1 MKRNLL
7 FILVTLVSMMGTR
20 IAVNA
25 QNLTLSDVQNSGC
38 LRENQRRANG
48 EGQTRT
54 IVLLKEGNILS
65 VQLLNYEA
73 NCGTEGFDVTPNM
86 SGGSDGTQ
94 CSVNIQ
100 VVPVGE
106 EDMDCICPY
115 NVSFTVYGLE
125 TNSFRFNC
133 WWFVG
138 QVSLT
143 EGEPLTLESIT
154 EPVKIDEWYCI
165 IDKVNHTAIVR
176 GVEGAT
182 SELLIP
188 WVLSYEGEEY
198 YVTGIGEHAFIN
210 YKALTSVTLP
220 TNLTHIGDYAFA
232 GCDNLTDVY
241 CFADKV
247 PTTGSNVFHGTPI
260 ASATLHVPAGMVD
273 KYKATS
279 PWSNFGNIV
288 GEGEVTIDGLNY
300 YLNSSFYTAPLTKG
314 NTWEGEL
321 DIPSEISFYG
331 QTYRVTSMDRNAF
344 RDNTKLT
351 KVRIPKSLEG
361 ILHGYYTTNPYE
373 DVPTGLVS
381 PDHMNPFRGCTAL
394 ESIEVDEENPS
405 LKSVDGVLFSQD
417 GKGYYYY
424 LTNSYYGT
432 GLYCYPAGARR
443 ESYTIPNGV
452 EWIGSGAFG
461 HNQYI
466 STLTIPS
473 SMKMMYYS
481 VFAGCSNLKDI
492 YCNAENVPVAFS
504 FEDFPISSATL
515 HVPAGSVEKYKATSP
530 WSSFGNIVALPAVA
544 NEYIDPQ
551 TNVVYTYEPG
561 QGTASV
567 KAGYEEAQS
576 TGFGEGEVFFY
587 SGSPDAE
594 GDIVILDRFSV
605 GTEEYVVT
613 RIGEGAFRE
622 NSKIKSVSIPET
634 VTDIGKLAFCWCDSL
649 TSVQLPSGL
658 TKIAPWLF
666 CCCNQLMSVTIPSS
680 VSTIG
685 ERAFADCGSLA
696 NITLPESLTSIG
708 YGVFSNCY
716 FVADSFI
723 NKSTLT
729 SSNKWGATLCDMET
743 SEGLMLKDN
752 GVVFCRPWTWI
763 NSVTIPNGVT
773 SIEKNAFMDRSGLT
787 SVTIP
792 YSVTSIGEDAFLRCF
807 GLSSVTIPS
816 SVTKIGNSAFCLC
829 YGLTSVTI
837 GSGMASIGAG
847 AFYECRNLRNVC
859 CYAEDVPDTGINT
872 FEGLPIASA
881 TLHVPAG
888 SVDSYKAVS
897 PWNEFGNI
905 VAIEEIAQE
914 YFPEG
919 TKWTEIR
926 LDTLKYDS
934 WYSKIGDEWV
944 PNFETIEYRVQG
956 IYSNFSETFG
966 DNSLKCVYTNCSEW
980 TDSLSL
986 LIIEG
991 EINEYLNYGRRVMA
1005 TVPIYFDTWDVP
1017 SPAMAYNFDWR
1028 VGMPISFID
1037 ILSTTYDHNSETA
1050 VFGIIEEINEGNFGG
1065 VRPLNYTDVNGVRI
1079 IQGIGVTTWNDGE
1092 CIFGP
1097 VRPYDAMAFHQGI
1110 VYPERHYRSMLVH
1123 FERDGEVLYNVWP
1136 EKEAATEVTY
1146 TKDQMATIILPT
1158 EPNASKGKYYR
1169 LDRCENEQIIFEQE
1183 LQPQA
1188 RIPYIIVPSEDF
1200 SIDPSTLDLE
1210 GLTQDAVSI
1219 EGISFIGTYIDAVL
1233 PSLGGDGGGSYY
1245 DIIDKTPDCGLSSL
1259 GETGKGAFVGA
1270 LRAYLTVKW
1279 DDPYNHP
1286 GSKGPDDKLPIVL
1299 KDYGT
1304 GVDQMVNPE
1313 WSNGK
1318 CYDLQGRRLFGKPAK
1333 GLYIEDGRIRH

>member
-1 MKRNLL
+1 MKNKFLFFTLMLL
-7 FILVTLVSMMGTR
+7 IGTQV
-20 IAVNA
+20 AVDA
-25 QNLTLSDVQNSGC
+25 QDLSVSDVQDSGC
-38 LRENQRRANG
+38 QRGTRSRAN
-48 EGQTRT
+48 ENETKRT
-54 IVLLKEGNILS
+54 IVLTKEGTILT
-65 VQLLNYEA
+65 VQILGFVS
-73 NCGTEGFDVTPNM
+73 NCATMGFDITPNM
-86 SGGSDGTQ
+86 SGGSDGEPV
-94 CSVNIQ
+94 SVSLGVEPILPD
-100 VVPVGE
+100 VVTTCE
-106 EDMDCICPY
+106 CPF
-115 NVSFTVYGLE
+115 NVSFTLHGLE
-125 TNSFRFNC
+125 TNSFYFTC
-133 WWFVG
+133 WWYEG
-138 QVSLT
+138 QVNLT

-154 EPVKIDEWYCI
+154 EPVQIDDWYCI
-165 IDKVNHTAIVR
+165 IDKVNHTAIV
-176 GVEGAT
+176 EGIDGGT

-220 TNLTHIGDYAFA
+220 TNLTHISDFAFA
-232 GCDNLTDVY
+232 GCSNLKDVY
-241 CFADKV
+241 CFADQV
-247 PTTGSNVFHGTPI
+247 PTTESDVFKETPI
-260 ASATLHVPAGMVD
+260 ASATLHVTAGMVD

-279 PWSNFGNIV
+279 PWS
-288 GEGEVTIDGLNY
+288 E
-300 YLNSSFYTAPLTKG
+300 
-314 NTWEGEL
+314 
-321 DIPSEISFYG
+321 
-331 QTYRVTSMDRNAF
+331 
-344 RDNTKLT
+344 
-351 KVRIPKSLEG
+351 
-361 ILHGYYTTNPYE
+361 
-373 DVPTGLVS
+373 
-381 PDHMNPFRGCTAL
+381 
-394 ESIEVDEENPS
+394 
-405 LKSVDGVLFSQD
+405 
-417 GKGYYYY
+417 
-424 LTNSYYGT
+424 
-432 GLYCYPAGARR
+432 
-443 ESYTIPNGV
+443 
-452 EWIGSGAFG
+452 
-461 HNQYI
+461 
-466 STLTIPS
+466 
-473 SMKMMYYS
+473 
-481 VFAGCSNLKDI
+481 
-492 YCNAENVPVAFS
+492 
-504 FEDFPISSATL
+504 
-515 HVPAGSVEKYKATSP
+515 
-530 WSSFGNIVALPAVA
+530 FGNIVALPAVA

-561 QGTASV
+561 QGIASV

-752 GVVFCRPWTWI
+752 SVVFCRPWTWI

-905 VAIEEIAQE
+905 VEMATSGKILPFVQD
-914 YFPEG
+914 G
-919 TKWTEIR
+919 KVWTYEA
-926 LDTLKYDS
+926 
-934 WYSKIGDEWV
+934 
-944 PNFETIEYRVQG
+944 
-956 IYSNFSETFG
+956 SNFIYECEET
-966 DNSLKCVYTNCSEW
+966 NSLEGDTVISSRKCLKLYYSCQHFNQNHLYKGAMFEEGEKVYIIVPGSTTPVLLYDFSYEPGTIFKVGEFEIKIKETKLVKYRGEYLRVFDYCL
-980 TDSLSL
+980 TDYEEYPFGG
-986 LIIEG
+986 IEG
-991 EINEYLNYGRRVMA
+991 LGFLGGGLTCLIDGYTPANTGGERYLKTCSIN
-1005 TVPIYFDTWDVP
+1005 
-1017 SPAMAYNFDWR
+1017 
-1028 VGMPISFID
+1028 
-1037 ILSTTYDHNSETA
+1037 
-1050 VFGIIEEINEGNFGG
+1050 
-1065 VRPLNYTDVNGVRI
+1065 
-1079 IQGIGVTTWNDGE
+1079 
-1092 CIFGP
+1092 
-1097 VRPYDAMAFHQGI
+1097 
-1110 VYPERHYRSMLVH
+1110 
-1123 FERDGEVLYNVWP
+1123 GEVVFDLQDFYTSAQIVT
-1136 EKEAATEVTY
+1136 KDEVTF

-1158 EPNASKGKYYR
+1158 APDASKGKYYR
-1169 LDRCENEQIIFEQE
+1169 LDRVENGQIVFEQE
-1183 LQPQA
+1183 KQPRA
-1188 RIPYIIVPSEDF
+1188 RVPYIIVPSEGF
-1200 SIDPSTLDLE
+1200 SIDISSLDLE
-1210 GLTQDAVSI
+1210 SLQADTVTVGGV
-1219 EGISFIGTYIDAVL
+1219 SFIGSYVRKEL
-1233 PSLGGDGGGSYY
+1233 PALTGGDGGGSLYY
-1245 DIIDKTPDCGLSSL
+1245 DIIDTTPDCGFLSTA
-1259 GETGKGAFVGA
+1259 ETGKEAFRIGA
-1270 LRAYLTVKW
+1270 LRAYLTVNW
-1279 DDPYNHP
+1279 DDPYNHH
-1286 GSKGPDDKLPIVL
+1286 GSKSPEDKLDIVL
-1299 KDYGT
+1299 KDDGT
-1304 GVDQMVNPE
+1304 GIEQIQSSKFKIQNDGEEVNGK

-1318 CYDLQGRRLFGKPAK
+1318 CYDLSGRKWSMINGQFSMPK
-1333 GLYIEDGRIRH
+1333 GIYIQNSRKLVK